1 MFFYLL
7 YNSTLVKNKKPLN
20 ILISGSLIYIILHAI
35 LYTSDNSLFRI
46 LRTYFWVIFILDC
59 VSISFT
65 YIVIDNGT
73 LLFEQKINFDVNPKP
88 ENTIL
93 NPNNTPQ
100 IPTKLNLPE
109 EPTLLQK
116 TESMKQEIEK
126 LTIASLDKKT
136 EDDSSSDLESDLG
149 SDLDVFERTLRQ
161 EYSVSN

>member
-1 MFFYLL
+1 MET
-7 YNSTLVKNKKPLN
+7 NQAGAESGGDGD
-20 ILISGSLIYIILHAI
+20 IS
-35 LYTSDNSLFRI
+35 D
-46 LRTYFWVIFILDC
+46 YFWEFW
-59 VSISFT
+59 
-65 YIVIDNGT
+65 
-73 LLFEQKINFDVNPKP
+73 QKINFDVNPKP